1 MPHLSHS
8 LKDVVDALSEALET
22 RDAYTA
28 NHGIRVSRYA
38 CEMAKQLGLP
48 HSDFDMLRLGARLHD
63 LGKMGI
69 PDAILLKP
77 GPLTE
82 QEHGLMQVHTRI
94 GRRILSRIPGLEPPL
109 PILELHHENFDGS
122 GYPYGLRADQIPLTA
137 RIVRVADA
145 FDAMTTDRVYRPAFS
160 RENAIEHIQRSAGTL
175 FDPDVVAAIETVLRL
190 GVPEVVADDTDG
202 LGGLENLVSVLSLT

>member
-1 MPHLSHS
+1 LSRS
-8 LKDVVDALSEALET
+8 VREFVEALGEALET

-28 NHGIRVSRYA
+28 NHGIRVARYA
-38 CEMAKQLGLP
+38 SEMAKHLGMP
-48 HSDFDMLRLGARLHD
+48 HAEVDMLRLGARSHD
-63 LGKMGI
+63 LGKLGI

-94 GRRILSRIPGLEPPL
+94 GRRIISRIPELEFLL
-109 PILELHHENFDGS
+109 PIVELHHENFDGS
-122 GYPYGLRADQIPLTA
+122 GYPYGLRTDRIPLVA

-160 RENAIEHIQRSAGTL
+160 REDAIGHIRRCSGTL
-175 FDPDVVAAIETVLRL
+175 FDPDVVATVETILRL
-190 GVPEVVADDTDG
+190 RAPEAGAAEPDELVAG
-202 LGGLENLVSVLSLT
+202 LSVLAPAESAT